1 MKNFTDLS
9 LSTYITC
16 FVYLY
21 FHLYKLFFVLFIC
34 LIILIR
40 FMKTIELAQVKES
53 LAIVKNFMESSHLQ
67 FLCYKIQWS
76 IESSF
81 PVHVLSI
88 LSFKNNMYG
97 SYIIPF
103 NFFAFSSV
111 KTTKAHYSH
120 HFLFL
125 WCFSLKIGLCNIF
138 I

>member
-53 LAIVKNFMESSHLQ
+53 LSMVKNFMESSHL
-67 FLCYKIQWS
+67 
-76 IESSF
+76 
-81 PVHVLSI
+81 
-88 LSFKNNMYG
+88 
-97 SYIIPF
+97 
-103 NFFAFSSV
+103 
-111 KTTKAHYSH
+111 
-120 HFLFL
+120 
-125 WCFSLKIGLCNIF
+125 
-138 I
+138 